1 MSRSFKVEGYRTLRE
16 SVTWYVTADNFDDAR
31 DKAEC
36 GDYDDFEV
44 WDSDVEDEDVDEV
57 TCRECDGCEGDCNCS
72 DDPSEQNSDYRGE
85 DYSIESFGAGEWVI
99 AADNYTRHVVGSDP
113 IKIIS
118 ASGYWDDD
126 NEMSV
131 EFTREEGDDA
141 DESHMY
147 IPQAAQFVRAKA
159 PTPETDEE
167 REEREER
174 EAEETA
180 AANQRAA
187 EIDGLLTLL
196 DPVGDRVSV
205 ISRVI

>member
-44 WDSDVEDEDVDEV
+44 WDSDVEGEDVDEV

-99 AADNYTRHVVGSDP
+99 AADSYTRHVVGSDP
-113 IKIIS
+113 IKIINT
-118 ASGYWDDD
+118 SGYWDDD

-159 PTPETDEE
+159 PKPETDEE
-167 REEREER
+167 REAREEEER
-174 EAEETA
+174 RQEAEFRKKYEEA
-180 AANQRAA
+180 RAVR
-187 EIDGLLTLL
+187 DLLN
-196 DPVGDRVSV
+196 V
-205 ISRVI
+205 